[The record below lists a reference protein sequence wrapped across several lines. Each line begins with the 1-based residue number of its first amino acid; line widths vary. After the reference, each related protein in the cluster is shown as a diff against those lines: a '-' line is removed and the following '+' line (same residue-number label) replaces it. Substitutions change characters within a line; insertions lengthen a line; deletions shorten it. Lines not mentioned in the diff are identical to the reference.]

1 MSFYK
6 GAAGSTKSNARRGR
20 RAAQL
25 EVDISG
31 FPNVAAHFKRMQ
43 ERPSVKKLLAY
54 EKEVNEGFA
63 KTA

>member
-31 FPNVAAHFKRMQ
+31 FPNVAAHLKQHAGTLVRQ
-43 ERPSVKKLLAY
+43 EAARLRERS
-54 EKEVNEGFA
+54 E
-63 KTA
+63 